1 MARWFLLCKSWSTPC
16 VRCTIW
22 QCARVIVRTLLEYMN
37 HDFWLYSPSRN
48 PKAQTTN
55 GSRAPYKFH
64 ESNYSF
70 HYNLDGKLFSSSK
83 SVKEKRKKNYS
94 FEHVMDLMVVDGWQ
108 LWLGKPSE
116 DMINNQVHVWTSP
129 HNWRCGLEPLFFCVH
144 DHGRT

>member
-83 SVKEKRKKNYS
+83 SVKEKKKIILLN
-94 FEHVMDLMVVDGWQ
+94 MLWT
-108 LWLGKPSE
+108 LWLLM
-116 DMINNQVHVWTSP
+116 DDNY
-129 HNWRCGLEPLFFCVH
+129 GLENLARTWSTIKFTYEQVLTIDAVVSSPFFSVFMIMVELN
-144 DHGRT
+144 